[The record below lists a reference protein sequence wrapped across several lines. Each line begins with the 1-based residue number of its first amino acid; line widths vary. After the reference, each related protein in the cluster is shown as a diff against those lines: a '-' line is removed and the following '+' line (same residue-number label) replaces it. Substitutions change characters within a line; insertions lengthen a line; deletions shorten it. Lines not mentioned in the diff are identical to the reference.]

1 MEINSLMAKKLINV
15 PRYIL
20 MLIGYLSF
28 LFGSGGLTF
37 QIFSFS
43 KTTGELSIIGTLTP
57 IILMVLG
64 VLLVFIAYK
73 LNKYKTNEQR
83 NTSQ

>member
-1 MEINSLMAKKLINV
+1 MAQIINV

-20 MLIGYLSF
+20 MLVGYLCF

-43 KTTGELSIIGTLTP
+43 QTTGELSIIGTLIP
-57 IILMVLG
+57 VILMG
-64 VLLVFIAYK
+64 VGLLLVFIAYK
-73 LNKYKTNEQR
+73 LNKFK
-83 NTSQ
+83 NTPEAASGN

>member
-1 MEINSLMAKKLINV
+1 MKINFPMAKKLINV
-15 PRYIL
+15 PRNIL
-20 MLIGYLSF
+20 MLLGYLSF

-43 KTTGELSIIGTLTP
+43 KTTGELSIVGTLTP
-57 IILMVLG
+57 IILMALG
-64 VLLVFIAYK
+64 VVLVFIAYK
-73 LNKYKTNEQR
+73 LNKYKSEEQA